1 MLTDAQVQT
10 HADRIRSDGFTVIE
24 AAVNPELVEGLINAL
39 QRIEREHHLGPARTS
54 FEGFKTVRINNLLT
68 YDDLFWE
75 VPLHDNVLPVVERV
89 LGALRPHL
97 AQRFELVPDGAWAFT
112 WVVDFPAYHFDA
124 DERRWVA
131 EHHGVIFVVRSC
143 AVEYLKPARFNDEL
157 RVTVELIK
165 VGAGQID
172 LVQRVL
178 RGDELLAMATVKVAC
193 VGLRTMRP
201 TRIPQPLA
209 TRIRTGN

>member
-1 MLTDAQVQT
+1 MIGEDAAPEPFAWPVRVYYEDTDAGGVVYY
-10 HADRIRSDGFTVIE
+10 ANYLKFT
-24 AAVNPELVEGLINAL
+24 
-39 QRIEREHHLGPARTS
+39 ERARTEWLRALG
-54 FEGFKTVRINNLLT
+54 FEQT
-68 YDDLFWE
+68 DL
-75 VPLHDNVLPVVERV
+75 
-89 LGALRPHL
+89 
-97 AQRFELVPDGAWAFT
+97 
-112 WVVDFPAYHFDA
+112 
-124 DERRWVA
+124 A
-131 EHHGVIFVVRSC
+131 EHHGVVFVVRSC
-143 AVEYLKPARFNDEL
+143 TVDYLKPARFNDEL

-178 RGDELLAMATVKVAC
+178 RGDEVLATVTVKVAC